1 MHYCIKC
8 NYFET
13 IPMADICPTMQKYTC
28 PKCKTLQWIK
38 HTRTGPKTY
47 SEDMVEVNEKT
58 KVVTLK

>member
-1 MHYCIKC
+1 
-8 NYFET
+8 
-13 IPMADICPTMQKYTC
+13 MADICPTMQKYTC